1 VLVGRIGVVPVQAL
15 WATAVAVA
23 LWFVL
28 NRHRFGEHLLFIG
41 DNFDVARVVGVNVGR
56 EKIKLFTLMGVLGAF
71 AAVLLT
77 AENKNFF
84 NTQGSGFLLTVM
96 AAVFI
101 GGTSIFGGKA
111 TIVGSYVGAYIIGM
125 IEAGLVATGMQG
137 FWVRAVV
144 GLVFLA
150 AVIFHLT
157 MDQPQR
163 LARLKQ
169 MFRFGQ
175 LERQAAPP
183 AQEPP

>member
-1 VLVGRIGVVPVQAL
+1 
-15 WATAVAVA
+15 
-23 LWFVL
+23 
-28 NRHRFGEHLLFIG
+28 
-41 DNFDVARVVGVNVGR
+41 
-56 EKIKLFTLMGVLGAF
+56 M
-71 AAVLLT
+71 LLT

-150 AVIFHLT
+150 AVVFHLT
-157 MDQPQR
+157 MDSPSDSAAQTE
-163 LARLKQ
+163 
-169 MFRFGQ
+169 FRFANR
-175 LERQAAPP
+175 LERGRRHPPRSGLRPPAAPP
-183 AQEPP
+183 TRRARDGARSRARPTPDAFASSTKS

>member
-1 VLVGRIGVVPVQAL
+1 MPVEAL
-15 WATAVAVA
+15 WSTAVAVL
-23 LWFVL
+23 LWFIL

-41 DNFDVARVVGVNVGR
+41 DNASVAQVVGVNVVR
-56 EKIKLFTLMGVLGAF
+56 EKVKLFTLMGLLAAF

-111 TIVGSYVGAYIIGM
+111 TIVGSYLGAYIIGM

-150 AVIFHLT
+150 AVVFHLT
-157 MDQPQR
+157 MEDP
-163 LARLKQ
+163 ARLRR
-169 MFRFGQ
+169 FRHLRVPGRLQ
-175 LERQAAPP
+175 PRSAPP

>member
-1 VLVGRIGVVPVQAL
+1 
-15 WATAVAVA
+15 
-23 LWFVL
+23 
-28 NRHRFGEHLLFIG
+28 
-41 DNFDVARVVGVNVGR
+41 VVGVSVGR

-111 TIVGSYVGAYIIGM
+111 TIVGSYIGAYIIGM

-157 MDQPQR
+157 MEDSTRMRALLKFTFGRPTPKLREIPDDNRNRFEQLQNQDQPR
-163 LARLKQ
+163 
-169 MFRFGQ
+169 
-175 LERQAAPP
+175 
-183 AQEPP
+183 